1 MFEIYKRGQGTRA
14 RWVAAI
20 ALGALAVFGCY
31 SLQDFIGGYT
41 EAKVNLGFMELS
53 VSVLVSA
60 IGFLLAGMLIALI
73 YNHKRFVDYL
83 ISSETELK
91 KVSWPTRADLKRQTV
106 IVIATIVVF
115 SALLFVADLFF
126 AYGSKHLYGF

>member
-1 MFEIYKRGQGTRA
+1 MFEVYKRGQGIRA
-14 RWVAAI
+14 RWVTAS

-31 SLQDFIGGYT
+31 SLQDFVGGYT
-41 EAKVNLGFMELS
+41 EAKVNLGFMALS

-60 IGFLLAGMLIALI
+60 IGFLVAGMLIALI
-73 YNHKRFVDYL
+73 CNHKKFVDYL
-83 ISSETELK
+83 ISSEIELK

-115 SALLFVADLFF
+115 GALLFAADILFGF
-126 AYGSKHLYGF
+126 GSKHLYGF

>member
-14 RWVAAI
+14 RSVTAI

-41 EAKVNLGFMELS
+41 EAKVKLGFMDLS
-53 VSVLVSA
+53 VSVLLSA
-60 IGFLLAGMLIALI
+60 VAFLVAGMLVALI
-73 YNHKRFVDYL
+73 CNHKRLVDYL
-83 ISSETELK
+83 ISSETELR
-91 KVSWPTRADLKRQTV
+91 KVSWPTRADLKQQTV
-106 IVIATIVVF
+106 IVIVTILIF
-115 SALLFVADLFF
+115 SALLFVADLVF

>member
-14 RWVAAI
+14 RAVAAI

-41 EAKVNLGFMELS
+41 EAKLTLGFMDLS

-60 IGFLLAGMLIALI
+60 VAFLVAGMLVALI
-73 YNHKRFVDYL
+73 CNHKRLVDYL
-83 ISSETELK
+83 ISSETELR
-91 KVSWPTRADLKRQTV
+91 KVSWPTRADLKQQTL
-106 IVIATIVVF
+106 IVIATIVIF
-115 SALLFVADLFF
+115 SALLFVADLVF